1 MTLFERGLVV
11 VDLDVGTRDNRLDDG
26 LAVWALSLPVDVER
40 LWGLVEG
47 EAMGDQ
53 WLEVNLALGG
63 KRDAE
68 LVVAGLLRGMSNDD
82 DELGR

>member
-1 MTLFERGLVV
+1 
-11 VDLDVGTRDNRLDDG
+11 
-26 LAVWALSLPVDVER
+26 
-40 LWGLVEG
+40 
-47 EAMGDQ
+47 MGDQ